1 MKNETHKY
9 DNVNDDTD
17 EKELYELDKLSLGKK
32 RWSEHAFEGK
42 VNNIHDMKSL
52 NSMNNIHN

>member
-17 EKELYELDKLSLGKK
+17 EKELYELDKLSLDDK
-32 RWSEHAFEGK
+32 RWRTHEFEGK

-52 NSMNNIHN
+52 NSMNDIHN